1 MEETKVFEGLLEN
14 DVEYE
19 LHVSKSFAG
28 RPEVALKIA
37 GEVVSVIVVEIK
49 RSGNI
54 SCKPANARTVLIKR
68 CSSDEPEGKLPS
80 MDDVLDEEEENSEI
94 IQQ

>member
-1 MEETKVFEGLLEN
+1 MEGTKVFEGLLEN

-19 LHVSKSFAG
+19 LHVSQSFAG
-28 RPEVALKIA
+28 RPEIALKIA

-54 SCKPANARTVLIKR
+54 SCKPANSRSVLIKR
-68 CSSDEPEGKLPS
+68 SLIEESDSTIPS
-80 MDDVLDEEEENSEI
+80 MDDVLDEEEENSEN
-94 IQQ
+94 IQ